1 MNKIYQCR
9 FSLRFPVKLL
19 PAFLCWIACLCLAL
33 QPVQAQDKF
42 RIQGKIT
49 DDKNQPLPG
58 VSISEAGT
66 RSGVVTDAEGKYRLD
81 VAGSNSTLH
90 IAFVGYESKDVS
102 VNGSHTLNISLVQQL
117 KQLNDVVITGYGK
130 TSKKNVI
137 GAISSV
143 NSGEFTQG
151 VIASPSML
159 LQGKVPGL
167 TITKSGNPNQNP
179 TVILRGPSTLRSG
192 AQEPFYVIDGVPGAP
207 IDMVAPDDIATI
219 DVLKDGASTAIY
231 GARAANGVIM
241 VTTRRPKA
249 DQLRIAYN
257 AYVGLEKVSKRLEV
271 LTGDELRKYLA
282 DNGQVLAAANN
293 DVYPG
298 TTTPV
303 NTDWQKEV
311 QQDAVSHSHNL
322 AVMGGAKSTTYGFSV
337 NYLDNPGIIKTS
349 SLKRLGVRAN
359 IDQRAFDDRLRLGL
373 NIFNTA
379 TTQNNVPDAVFG
391 NMLNYLPTVLPKR
404 ADGTYTEDYAGN
416 IRGSNNPVSLIDNN
430 RDQTKIN
437 KFLANGLAEVKI
449 LPGLTYT
456 LSLSTQREQVTRNVY
471 YNSLSV
477 LAKGLNGKANR
488 LTWTNARNIIESYF
502 NYDKTVGK
510 HNFKVL
516 AGYSWQEDHNGD
528 GFGVT
533 TQGFGSDALSW
544 NNLALSNPPPGTVVF
559 DNSGSTTL
567 TTLRLIS
574 YYGRINYQYADK
586 YYFQASLRNDGSS
599 AFGKNNRW
607 GYFPAVSA
615 GWRISQEPFMKANNI
630 FDDLK
635 LRLSYGSSGNSL
647 GFDPLAAQLQYSTT
661 GRYYDNGNL
670 INAIAPVQ
678 NANPDLKWERTG
690 MLNAGID
697 FALFNGRLS
706 GAIDYYDKQT
716 SDLIWNYPVTTTQYI
731 TTTLLANVGK
741 VSNKGIEVVLNAEPV
756 HTKNFSWKTSANV
769 SHNTNS
775 ISSLSNGRF
784 TLKDIPTAI
793 LGGKGQSGNW
803 SQKVLEG
810 QPIGT
815 FTLFHYLGK
824 DKDGVSTYQK
834 ADGTVT
840 TSPAIGDL
848 MRAGNAQ
855 PSITYG
861 WSNTFTWKGFDLNVF
876 IRGVSGNKILNAT
889 KAALNTPTDAKVT
902 NILKFTAGESY
913 NDKNSF
919 MISDRFLENGSYLRM
934 DNLTLGYTFGIK
946 SNYISKL
953 RVYGNVNN
961 VFTITKYTGIDPEM
975 DLGGLTPGIDARNY
989 YPKTRSFIFGLNA
1002 IF

>member
-1 MNKIYQCR
+1 MNKIYDRR
-9 FSLRFPVKLL
+9 FSMRFPAKPLL
-19 PAFLCWIACLCLAL
+19 AFLCWIAFILLAL
-33 QPVQAQDKF
+33 PAAQAQEKYKV
-42 RIQGKIT
+42 QGRIT

-66 RSGVVTDAEGKYRLD
+66 RSGVVTDADGNYRLD
-81 VAGSNSTLH
+81 VTGSNATLH
-90 IAFVGYESKDVS
+90 IAFVGFNSQDVP
-102 VNGSHTLNISLVQQL
+102 VNGTHQVNISLTPQL

-143 NSGEFTQG
+143 NAGEFTQG

-207 IDMVAPDDIATI
+207 IDMVAPDDIASI

-231 GARAANGVIM
+231 GARAANGVII
-241 VTTRRPKA
+241 VTTRRPKT
-249 DQLRIAYN
+249 DQVRIAYN
-257 AYVGLEKVSKRLEV
+257 AYVGMEKVAKRLEV

-298 TTTPV
+298 TNTPV

-311 QQDAVSHSHNL
+311 QRNAVSQNHNL
-322 AVMGGAKSTTYGFSV
+322 SVMGGSKNTNYGFSV
-337 NYLDNPGIIKTS
+337 NYLNNPGIIKGS
-349 SLKRLGVRAN
+349 DLNRLGVRAN
-359 IDQRAFDDRLRLGL
+359 VEQRAFNDRLRLGI
-373 NIFNTA
+373 NIFNTS
-379 TTQNNVPDAVFG
+379 TKQDNVPDAVFS
-391 NMLNYLPTVLPKR
+391 NMLNYLPTVLVTRP
-404 ADGTYTEDYAGN
+404 DGSFTEDYAGN
-416 IRGSNNPVSLIDNN
+416 IRGGYNPVALIANN
-430 RDQTKIN
+430 ADQTKIN

-477 LAKGLNGKANR
+477 LAKGANGKANR
-488 LTWTNARNIIESYF
+488 MAWTNQRNIIESYF

-559 DNSGSTTL
+559 DNSGATTL

-615 GWRISQEPFMKANNI
+615 GWRISQEPFMKSNGF

-635 LRLSYGSSGNSL
+635 LRVSYGISGNSL

-690 MLNAGID
+690 MFNAGID
-697 FALFNGRLS
+697 FAIFDGRLS
-706 GAIDYYDKQT
+706 GAVDYYDKQT
-716 SDLIWNYPVTTTQYI
+716 SDLIWNYPVSTTQYI

-741 VSNKGIEVVLNAEPV
+741 VSNKGVEVVLNAEPV
-756 HTKNFSWKTSANV
+756 RGRDFSWKTSVNV

-775 ISSLSNGRF
+775 ISALSSGRF

-803 SQKVLEG
+803 SQKIMEG

-824 DKDGVSTYQK
+824 NKDGVSTYQK

-840 TSPAIGDL
+840 TSPNIADL
-848 MRAGNAQ
+848 MPAGNAQ
-855 PSITYG
+855 PTLTYG
-861 WSNTFTWKGFDLNVF
+861 WSNTFTYKGFDLSVF

-902 NILKFTAGESY
+902 NVLKFTQGESY

-919 MISDRFLENGSYLRM
+919 LVSDRFLENGSYLRM
-934 DNLTLGYTFGIK
+934 DNLTLGYTFKTNSPFI
-946 SNYISKL
+946 NKL

>member
-1 MNKIYQCR
+1 MNKIYYCR

-19 PAFLCWIACLCLAL
+19 TAVPCWIVCLCFACLPAL
-33 QPVQAQDKF
+33 AQDRF
-42 RIQGKIT
+42 RVQGRIT

-58 VSISEAGT
+58 VSISEVGT
-66 RSGVVTDAEGKYRLD
+66 RNGVVSDVEGNYRLE
-81 VAGSNSTLH
+81 VAGGNSTLH
-90 IAFVGYESKDVS
+90 IAFVGYESKEVNVNGAHSLDVS
-102 VNGSHTLNISLVQQL
+102 LKAQL

-143 NSGEFTQG
+143 GSGEFTQG

-179 TVILRGPSTLRSG
+179 SVILRGPSTLRSG

-207 IDMVAPDDIATI
+207 IDMVAPDDIASI

-241 VTTRRPKA
+241 VTTRRPKM

-311 QQDAVSHSHNL
+311 QRDAVSHNHNL
-322 AVMGGAKSTTYGFSV
+322 SLMGGSKSTTYGFSI
-337 NYLDNPGIIKTS
+337 NYLDNPGIIVGS
-349 SLKRLGVRAN
+349 SLKRMGIRAN
-359 IDQRAFDDRLRLGL
+359 IDQRAFNDRLRLGV
-373 NIFNTA
+373 NIFNSS
-379 TTQNNVPDAVFG
+379 TTQNNVPDAVLS
-391 NMLNYLPTVLPKR
+391 NMLNYLPTVLVKR
-404 ADGTYTEDYAGN
+404 PDGSYTEDYAGN

-430 RDQTKIN
+430 SDETKIN
-437 KFLANGLAEVKI
+437 KFLGNGLAEVKI

-477 LAKGLNGKANR
+477 LAKGLNGKATR
-488 LTWTNARNIIESYF
+488 LAWTNTRNIIESYF

-528 GFGVT
+528 GFGVS

-544 NNLALSNPPPGTVVF
+544 NNLSLSNPPPGTVVF
-559 DNSGSTTL
+559 DNSATSTL

-615 GWRISQEPFMKANNI
+615 GWRISQEPFMKKNEF

-635 LRLSYGSSGNSL
+635 LRVSYGVSGNSL
-647 GFDPLAAQLQYSTT
+647 GFDPLAAQLQYSNT

-678 NANPDLKWERTG
+678 NPNPDLKWERTA
-690 MLNAGID
+690 MFNAGID
-697 FALFNGRLS
+697 FAIFKGRLS
-706 GAIDYYDKQT
+706 GAVDYYDKQT
-716 SDLIWNYPVTTTQYI
+716 SDLIWNYPVSTTQYI
-731 TTTLLANVGK
+731 TTTLLVNVGK
-741 VSNKGIEVVLNAEPV
+741 VSNKGVEVVLNAEPV
-756 HTKNFSWKTSANV
+756 SNKNFSWKTSINV

-775 ISSLSNGRF
+775 ISALSSGRF

-803 SQKVLEG
+803 SQKILEG

-815 FTLFHYLGK
+815 FTLFHYMGK

-840 TSPAIGDL
+840 TSPSIGDL
-848 MRAGNAQ
+848 MQAGNAQ

-861 WSNTFTWKGFDLNVF
+861 WSNTFTYKGFDLNIF

-889 KAALNTPTDAKVT
+889 TAALNTPTDAKMT
-902 NILKFTAGESY
+902 NILKFTTGESY

-919 MISDRFLENGSYLRM
+919 LISDRFLENGSYLRL
-934 DNLTLGYTFGIK
+934 DNLTLGYTFKIR

-953 RVYGNVNN
+953 RIYGNVNN
-961 VFTITKYTGIDPEM
+961 VFIITDYTGIDPEI